1 MSFWIESANTRTW
14 KKLTRTEVKQF
25 TYQFFKLYRELR
37 FMSIKNALTFSH
49 EEGHDY
55 RTQKEDVSK
64 YWFCNKKGQPKH
76 AA

>member
-25 TYQFFKLYRELR
+25 THQFFKLYRELR
-37 FMSIKNALTFSH
+37 FMSLKNALTFSH

-64 YWFCNKKGQPKH
+64 YWFCNKKGQTKH